1 MTIGPQDRRDEAPI
15 SDIVIY
21 ATRLIRGE
29 LELAAAEVSRNV
41 KLAIVGLAMIVVAV
55 ILMMA
60 ALNLLAS
67 AAVFAAIQAGVPAP
81 WAPVLVGGVLV
92 LIAAALALWGVSA
105 LRPSRLVPVKAA
117 ARLRRD
123 AETLKE
129 MMKDDPQ
136 T

>member
-1 MTIGPQDRRDEAPI
+1 MTIGPQDQRDDVPI
-15 SDIVIY
+15 SDVLIL
-21 ATRLIRGE
+21 ATRLLRGE
-29 LELAAAEVSRNV
+29 LELAVAEVSRNA
-41 KLAIVGLAMIVVAV
+41 KLAVVGIGMIIIAV

-60 ALNLLAS
+60 ALNLLAG
-67 AAVFAAIQAGVPAP
+67 AAVLGAISAGVPAP
-81 WAPVLVGGVLV
+81 WAPVLIGGVLV
-92 LIAAALALWGVSA
+92 LIALGLIFWGFSA

-129 MMKDDPQ
+129 MLKDDPQ